1 MICVTAAQ
9 MRRVDELAVGKYGI
23 TLEEMMEL
31 AGTRLAGLASELLG
45 SLAGKRVAVLVGK
58 GNNGGGGAVA
68 ARHMANRGAD
78 VVALVSVREG
88 LGDAVAA
95 RLATLEAMSVEV
107 HYHGEGIDISSVL
120 SQSKLIVDALIGYSL
135 NGNPRPPVSGIIE
148 AANES
153 GTNILSLDLPSG
165 LDATTGKAF
174 EPCIVARDTLT
185 LALPKTGLMVE
196 GAGRYVGRLH
206 LADIGVPRELY
217 MEMGLHVGDPFRD
230 GGIVRVY

>member
-1 MICVTAAQ
+1 MISVTAAQ
-9 MRRVDELAVGKYGI
+9 MRRVDDLAVGKYKI
-23 TLEEMMEL
+23 AIEEMMEL
-31 AGTRLAGLASELLG
+31 AGAHLAGLASELLG
-45 SLAGKRVAVLVGK
+45 GLAGRRVAVLVGK

-78 VVALVSVREG
+78 VVALVALREG
-88 LGDAVAA
+88 LGETVAA

-107 HYHGEGIDISSVL
+107 YYHGEGIDLPSVL
-120 SQSKLIVDALIGYSL
+120 SQSDLVVDALIGYSL
-135 NGNPRPPVSGIIE
+135 KGNPRPPVSGLIE

-165 LDATTGKAF
+165 IDATTGKAY
-174 EPCIVARDTLT
+174 EPCIASHDTLT

-196 GAGRYVGRLH
+196 GARRYVGNLY
-206 LADIGVPRELY
+206 LADIGVPRGLY
-217 MEMGLHVGDPFRD
+217 SEIGLDVGDLFRE